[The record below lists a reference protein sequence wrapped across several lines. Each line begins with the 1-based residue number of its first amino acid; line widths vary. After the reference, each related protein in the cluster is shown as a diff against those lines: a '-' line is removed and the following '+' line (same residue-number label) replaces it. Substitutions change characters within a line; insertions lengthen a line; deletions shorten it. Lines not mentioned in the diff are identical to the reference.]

1 MLSLQSGVAMEPVLV
16 EEEGRVVFLTIN
28 RPEARNAMTFEM
40 YERLHEVCERVDG
53 DPKVRV
59 LVVSGAG
66 DKAFVSGTDIRQF
79 LEFRTRE
86 DALQYEGRITRVL
99 GRLHAMSKP
108 TIAMVQGDA
117 VGGGLFMALACDLRL
132 AADHARFGAPV
143 ARTLG
148 NCTAPLAFS
157 LLAATIGPV
166 RARNLLLTARL
177 MGAGEAGAI
186 GLVDEVHPAGRLASR
201 VRELAN
207 HLGELA
213 PLTLAA
219 VKEATRRVTA
229 PAALRD
235 AEDLILSCYL
245 SQDFQEGVR
254 AFLDKRKPE
263 WQGR

>member
-1 MLSLQSGVAMEPVLV
+1 MSGSPDDHLRIEQD
-16 EEEGRVVFLTIN
+16 GRVVVLTFD
-28 RPEARNAMTFEM
+28 RPTARNAMTFEM
-40 YERLHEVCERVDG
+40 YERLHDLCERLDQ
-53 DPKVRV
+53 DPGVRV
-59 LVVSGAG
+59 LVLRGAG

-79 LEFRTRE
+79 LEFQTRE

-99 GRLHAMSKP
+99 GRLHRMTKP

-117 VGGGLFMALACDLRL
+117 VGGGMFMALACDLRL
-132 AADHARFGAPV
+132 AAEHARFGAPV

-157 LLAATIGPV
+157 LLASTIGPV
-166 RARNLLLTARL
+166 RARNLLITARL
-177 MGAGEAGAI
+177 MDAAEARAV
-186 GLVDEVHPAGRLASR
+186 GLVDEVHPATTLPAR
-201 VRELAN
+201 VQELVR
-207 HLGELA
+207 HLSELA

-245 SQDFQEGVR
+245 SQDFREGVR
-254 AFLDKRKPE
+254 AFLDKRKPD

>member
-1 MLSLQSGVAMEPVLV
+1 MSEPILI
-16 EEEGRVVFLTIN
+16 EEEGRVVFLTVN

-40 YERLHEVCERVDG
+40 YERLYEVCERVDE
-53 DPKVRV
+53 DSRVRV

-79 LEFRTRE
+79 LTFRTRE
-86 DALQYEGRITRVL
+86 DALQYEERITRVL

-132 AADHARFGAPV
+132 AAEHARFGAPV

-177 MGAGEAGAI
+177 MNAAEAGAV
-186 GLVDEVHPAGRLASR
+186 GLADEVHPAARLADR
-201 VRELAN
+201 VRELAR

>member
-1 MLSLQSGVAMEPVLV
+1 MTTTPDDLLFERD
-16 EEEGRVVFLTIN
+16 GRIAFVTFN
-28 RPEARNAMTFEM
+28 RPQARNAMTFEM
-40 YERLHEVCERVDG
+40 YERLHDLCAGVDA
-53 DPKVRV
+53 DRDVRV
-59 LVVSGAG
+59 LVLRGAG

-86 DALQYEGRITRVL
+86 DALTYEGRITRVL
-99 GRLHAMSKP
+99 GRLHGMSKP

-117 VGGGLFMALACDLRL
+117 VGGGMFMSLACDLRL

-148 NCTAPLAFS
+148 NVTAPLAFS

-177 MGAGEAGAI
+177 VEAPEARAL
-186 GLVDEVHPAGRLASR
+186 GLVDEVHPPAELPGRT
-201 VRELAN
+201 RELAER
-207 HLGELA
+207 LAELA

-229 PAALRD
+229 PSALRD
-235 AEDLILSCYL
+235 AEDLVLSCYL
-245 SQDFQEGVR
+245 SEDFKEGVR
-254 AFLDKRKPE
+254 AFLDKRKPA